1 MKEQAPAAPKKDPE
15 YRVELSDD
23 QKGHV
28 GTAVTDLLTQFADE
42 KAKLIKFIKSMV
54 TTWVREPNKR
64 FFELTTPMIKSFV
77 EKNADALRT
86 FVTSVGFTQT
96 QTSQT
101 RYQFIKSAE
110 PAESNADDAEAQPVN
125 VFSGNVEVLET
136 IIKVLEEEEKK
147 LA

>member
-1 MKEQAPAAPKKDPE
+1 MGA
-15 YRVELSDD
+15 
-23 QKGHV
+23 
-28 GTAVTDLLTQFADE
+28 AVTDLLTQFADE
-42 KAKLIKFIKSMV
+42 KAKLINFMKMMV

-101 RYQFIKSAE
+101 KYQFIKPAD
-110 PAESNADDAEAQPVN
+110 PAESNPDSAEAQPAN
-125 VFSGNVEVLET
+125 VFSGNVEVFEI
-136 IIKVLEEEEKK
+136 IIKVL
-147 LA
+147 

>member
-1 MKEQAPAAPKKDPE
+1 MA
-15 YRVELSDD
+15 
-23 QKGHV
+23 
-28 GTAVTDLLTQFADE
+28 TAVTELLTQFADE
-42 KAKLIKFIKSMV
+42 KGKLIKFMKMMV

-64 FFELTTPMIKSFV
+64 FFELTTPMIKSFI

-86 FVTSVGFTQT
+86 FVTTVGFTQT

-101 RYQFIKSAE
+101 KYQFIKPAD
-110 PAESNADDAEAQPVN
+110 PAEGNADGAEAQPVN
-125 VFSGNVEVLET
+125 VFSGNVEVFDI

>member
-1 MKEQAPAAPKKDPE
+1 M
-15 YRVELSDD
+15 
-23 QKGHV
+23 

-42 KAKLIKFIKSMV
+42 KGKLIKFMKMMV

-64 FFELTTPMIKSFV
+64 FFELTTPMIKSFI

-101 RYQFIKSAE
+101 KYQFIK
-110 PAESNADDAEAQPVN
+110 PADPDADGAEAQPAN
-125 VFSGNVEVLET
+125 VFSGNVEVFDI

>member
-1 MKEQAPAAPKKDPE
+1 MKEQVPTAPKKDPE
-15 YRVELSDD
+15 YRVELSDE
-23 QKGHV
+23 QKGQV

-42 KAKLIKFIKSMV
+42 KAKLIKYMKMLI

-64 FFELTTPMIKSFV
+64 FFELTTPMIKSFI
-77 EKNADALRT
+77 EKNADAFKT

-101 RYQFIKSAE
+101 RYQFIKPAE
-110 PAESNADDAEAQPVN
+110 PVESNAEGAEAQPAN
-125 VFSGNVEVLET
+125 VFSGNLEVLEI